1 MADYEVSKLMWVAIV
16 VALAASI
23 FVIAKPQINTLA
35 NEVFGKVSTVVDKTK
50 TGNEIVDPAS
60 VLIYSSSNGGGTIG
74 FSSSAY
80 EDGVLKPGLTNLK
93 VPEIID
99 GKPVKTIDFT
109 NSTSR
114 WSEGFKGVIKIVAG
128 PNIDRITPFPDSDDE
143 WGDFELD
150 LTEAKITKFD
160 QYTFAGST
168 SLKKIRMPKT
178 INTFGYGIFNKG
190 VLNKKDPGIKEITF
204 TSDNPIDGIE
214 YLSAIPKGQLT
225 INIPKSMEAW
235 FTTNPQASKLY
246 QTATIN
252 VY

>member
-1 MADYEVSKLMWVAIV
+1 MADYEVSKIMWMAIV

-23 FVIAKPQINTLA
+23 FIIAKPQVQTQA
-35 NEVFGKVSTVVDKTK
+35 NEVFDKVGTVVDKIK
-50 TGNEIVDPAS
+50 TGNDTVDPAS
-60 VLIYSSSNGGGTIG
+60 VLLYSNINGGGIHG
-74 FSSSAY
+74 FSSAAY
-80 EDGVLKPGLTNLK
+80 EDGVLKPGLANLK

-109 NSTSR
+109 NSTTMGDCK
-114 WSEGFKGVIKIVAG
+114 GFKGVTKIVAG
-128 PNIDRITPFPDSDDE
+128 PNIDRITALRGIGDE

-160 QYTFAGST
+160 DYTFAGAK

-178 INTFGYGIFNKG
+178 INTFGYGIFD
-190 VLNKKDPGIKEITF
+190 KDSAIKEITF
-204 TSDNPIDGIE
+204 TSDNPIGGIA